1 MLHKLRNDLLAGMQ
15 TGSHEEER
23 VHQLDHSVL
32 IDVRS
37 VKRHVRTRL
46 HFTSESHIHSL
57 FNVLRWGSN
66 PDDGTPSIFSDAA
79 HQLSNHMELGYL
91 THIVFRVLQT
101 PRSDP
106 TEASSYRVQARPTH
120 ASPTTHLPRISHVSP
135 TYLPRISHESPPCRC
150 LPLSSS
156 PLLSLP
162 AHPPPPGAG
171 PRLARRPAPR
181 DRVRRRVRLGAVA
194 DGHHPRPHRD
204 ARCPQGDAAT
214 PPRILVS
221 PQAFKLARSVPGVTL
236 FESAAHVTPPCPS
249 VRRSPSRGP
258 SIDSLDGQVG
268 PHPRAGRHLPLPRV
282 RDPRQGDGGGGE
294 LGRLWGR
301 GLPCRFGGT
310 EGVMRGLS
318 VSVVMRFVCGMS
330 TCVKAGDVWS

>member
-1 MLHKLRNDLLAGMQ
+1 M
-15 TGSHEEER
+15 
-23 VHQLDHSVL
+23 HQLDHSVL

-135 TYLPRISHESPPCRC
+135 TNLPRISTLS
-150 LPLSSS
+150 LPS
-156 PLLSLP
+156 PLLLSPSLTARASSSSGRRSSSRP
-162 AHPPPPGAG
+162 ASSTTRSCATPRQTRRSGRWPPPPAATSRCSM
-171 PRLARRPAPR
+171 PS
-181 DRVRRRVRLGAVA
+181 RRRR
-194 DGHHPRPHRD
+194 HSSSHPREPTGF
-204 ARCPQGDAAT
+204 QT
-214 PPRILVS
+214 
-221 PQAFKLARSVPGVTL
+221 RSLRTW
-236 FESAAHVTPPCPS
+236 
-249 VRRSPSRGP
+249 
-258 SIDSLDGQVG
+258 
-268 PHPRAGRHLPLPRV
+268 RHLI
-282 RDPRQGDGGGGE
+282 
-294 LGRLWGR
+294 
-301 GLPCRFGGT
+301 
-310 EGVMRGLS
+310 
-318 VSVVMRFVCGMS
+318 
-330 TCVKAGDVWS
+330 